1 MPSTSQE
8 SEVEQPKATVSQEL
22 TAEEKVERAKQLL
35 EKKREEK
42 RREEEEVQI
51 GNVIR
56 RQNRSKTFL
65 QRWKVLVKIQIANSA
80 SSGGRVR
87 TREIQ
92 IVYGLGLVLNSKL
105 GLINVLPRTR
115 H

>member
-1 MPSTSQE
+1 VCENGVCTVRKDDMPSTSQQ
-8 SEVEQPKATVSQEL
+8 SEVEQPKATVNQEL

-65 QRWKVLVKIQIANSA
+65 HRWNGKF
-80 SSGGRVR
+80 
-87 TREIQ
+87 
-92 IVYGLGLVLNSKL
+92 
-105 GLINVLPRTR
+105 
-115 H
+115 